1 MKDQNYAQVNELDNI
16 IVSYSNKA
24 DNPELRQTSLK
35 SILTQ
40 IKRDTELERI
50 VDAIRSEPDKEK
62 RKQLKEEN
70 LPYFVLGTFKNNYRN
85 SQNLISTQF
94 ISIDFDDLNGNA
106 DELDEKLRSD
116 KNVYSFFK
124 SPSNNRKVI
133 YKLDRV
139 ITDATDYRNT
149 YIQMLPMFT
158 ERYGFE
164 TDPKTKDVAREIFLS
179 YDPDLYVNPNPEP
192 LDTSWITPP
201 VQRVNKINLSKVGS
215 EEVKFVP
222 SAIEFLKEKLEGY
235 EDWMNCG
242 FALASLGEAGREY
255 FIELSDNPNYNDSLE
270 DINSKFDNFIET
282 RTGNITLATLFKIAQ
297 NYGYEYPGL
306 AKTNV
311 SEIDRLDY
319 ASELRVRFELDDNR
333 DPNKPL
339 GFPLTKFKQLSE
351 YTDGIQPGFYHLAA
365 ESNIGKTAIFT
376 NLALDL
382 LETNSDV
389 SVMYFSLDDSRRYTA
404 YRFLSI
410 LSQLHINKIQKPQID
425 PFNYNKIVEARDKFL
440 NLVDSGRLMV
450 KDLGDITHIDHLQT
464 EITEFSNLKKLVVF
478 IDGLYN
484 LEVNVSSNQ
493 GIRIENIERAQKV
506 KEIVDTF
513 KIPLLS
519 TGELRKKM
527 KNEGKKTKPTI
538 NDLMETG
545 KYAYNANVV
554 WLLSQLSSQ
563 PITNIDTLALD
574 FAKNKLSDFK
584 GEQYLLFDRPTGTIR
599 EAINFVPME
608 KIVNSYDEEIEL
620 GGENE

>member
-1 MKDQNYAQVNELDNI
+1 MKDQHYAAVNELDNI
-16 IVSYSNKA
+16 TVSYSNKA
-24 DNPELRQTSLK
+24 DKPDLRQTSLK
-35 SILTQ
+35 SIITQ

-85 SQNLISTQF
+85 SNNLISTQF

-116 KNVYSFFK
+116 KNVFSFFK

-139 ITDATDYRNT
+139 ITDKDDYKNAYT
-149 YIQMLPMFT
+149 QLLPKFT

-164 TDPKTKDVAREIFLS
+164 TDPVTKDAAREIFLS
-179 YDPDLYVNPNPEP
+179 YDPNLYVNPNPEP

-201 VQRVNKINLSKVGS
+201 VPRMNKINLSKVRS
-215 EEVKFVP
+215 EEVKYVP
-222 SAIEFLKEKLEGY
+222 SAIEYLKEKIEGY

-270 DINSKFDNFIET
+270 DINNKFDNFIET
-282 RTGNITLATLFKIAQ
+282 RTGEITLATFFKIAK
-297 NYGYEYPGL
+297 NYGYEYPEL
-306 AKTNV
+306 PKQPE
-311 SEIDRLDY
+311 SPIDRIDY
-319 ASELRVRFELDDNR
+319 ATELRERFVIDDSR

-339 GFPLTKFKQLSE
+339 GFPLTKFKQLGE
-351 YTDGIQPGFYHLAA
+351 HTDGIQPGFYHLAA
-365 ESNIGKTAIFT
+365 ESNIGKTAVFT

-382 LETNSDV
+382 LETNPDV
-389 SVMYFSLDDSRRYTA
+389 SVMYFSLDDARRYTA

-425 PFNYNKIVEARDKFL
+425 PANFNKIVDARNKFL
-440 NLVDSGRLMV
+440 DLVDTGRLIV
-450 KDLGDITHIDHLQT
+450 KDLGDITHIDQLKT
-464 EITEFSNLKKLVVF
+464 IITSVNDLTKLVVF
-478 IDGLYN
+478 VDGLYN
-484 LEVNVSSNQ
+484 LEVTADGNQ
-493 GIRIENIERAQKV
+493 GIRIENIERAQKI
-506 KEIVDTF
+506 KQIVDTY
-513 KIPLLS
+513 KIPFLS

-527 KNEGKKTKPTI
+527 KTEGKNTKPTLH
-538 NDLMETG
+538 DLMETG

-554 WLLSQLSSQ
+554 WLLSSHTVDPL
-563 PITNIDTLALD
+563 TNVDTLSLE

-584 GEQYLLFDRPTGTIR
+584 GEQYLKFDRPTGTIN
-599 EAINFVPME
+599 EAAGYVSFSE
-608 KIVNSYDEEIEL
+608 KPEISDEDHGGDIE
-620 GGENE
+620 